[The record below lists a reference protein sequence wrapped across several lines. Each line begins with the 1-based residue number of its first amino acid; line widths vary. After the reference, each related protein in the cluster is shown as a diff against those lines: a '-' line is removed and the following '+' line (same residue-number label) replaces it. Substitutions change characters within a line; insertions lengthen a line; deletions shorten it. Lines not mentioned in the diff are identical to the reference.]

1 MCILQSTEFLDF
13 TPIYCNGQYANIL
26 LGAYCCT
33 QILILVLCFEITPG
47 STWGGGPYGV
57 VRTEP
62 LLGSILVIY
71 YI

>member
-47 STWGGGPYGV
+47 STWGGDHMGW
-57 VRTEP
+57 
-62 LLGSILVIY
+62 
-71 YI
+71 